1 MSVGSL
7 LRSSYLRYF
16 SQPAHERTIYQV
28 LAGRCVRSIVEIG
41 IDLEIRTPRLLEAA
55 AVGTPL
61 AELRYT
67 GIDQF
72 DARSKEQPRLLLK
85 QAHATLR
92 PRLAKA
98 QLVPGDA
105 ASALSRVANAL
116 ANTDL
121 LLVSLLADRASLAAA
136 WNWVPRML
144 NERSLVFLEVRDA
157 KTAKL
162 SWRQLTMAEIRQLA
176 AVASKARRAAA

>member
-28 LAGRCVRSIVEIG
+28 LAGRCFRSIVEIG
-41 IDLEIRTPRLLEAA
+41 IDLETRTPRLLEAA
-55 AVGTPL
+55 AAGTPL

-72 DARSKEQPRLLLK
+72 DARPKEQPRLLLK
-85 QAHATLR
+85 QAHAALR

-121 LLVSLLADRASLAAA
+121 LLVSLLPDRNSLAAA
-136 WNWVPRML
+136 WSWVPRML
-144 NERSLVFLEVRDA
+144 SDSSLVFLEERDA

-162 SWRQLTMAEIRQLA
+162 SWRPLAMTEIHRLA
-176 AVASKARRAAA
+176 TVASKSRRAAA